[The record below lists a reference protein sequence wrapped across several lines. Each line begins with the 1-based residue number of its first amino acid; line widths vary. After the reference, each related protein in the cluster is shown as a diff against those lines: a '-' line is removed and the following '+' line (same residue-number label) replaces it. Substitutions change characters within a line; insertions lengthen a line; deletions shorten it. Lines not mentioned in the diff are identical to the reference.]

1 MLSEKDRRH
10 LITMIKKLF
19 KIVASFFILLVIA
32 IPKITFAA
40 DDGPRMYWNAPVDL
54 NILQIYTMFIQGNS
68 ISTNNN
74 LYNPSF
80 DVDMELLLVE
90 YDHIFDLVGH
100 SFLFTGVLTA
110 GQVSAKELNRY
121 SQSTS
126 GMGDLYIQGV
136 YNVIGAPALSL
147 SEFENYEQDTVVS
160 LLLGISLPTGS
171 YDRHKLLNM
180 GQNRWGLRAG
190 VSFIQSL
197 GDWIPG
203 EITTLE
209 ILPSAWFYSHNDDFI
224 GKSELIQD
232 TLYTLETHLTRDITD
247 RAFVSLD
254 YSLQSGGETS
264 INGSKQNDDQNID
277 TLGITLGYQVNEQ
290 SILTLR
296 YSSSLNPNPDKE
308 LDVDVLQVNINFMW

>member
-1 MLSEKDRRH
+1 MPHTMKKYFSKTCISIFV
-10 LITMIKKLF
+10 LI
-19 KIVASFFILLVIA
+19 VIS
-32 IPKITFAA
+32 IPKITLAA

-54 NILQIYTMFIQGNS
+54 NILQIYTMFIKGNS
-68 ISTNNN
+68 LSTNNK
-74 LYNPSF
+74 LYNPDF
-80 DVDMELLLVE
+80 DVDMELLLIE
-90 YDHIFDLVGH
+90 YDRILDLAGD
-100 SFLFTGVLTA
+100 SFLFTAVMTA

-136 YNVIGAPALSL
+136 YNIIGAPALSM

-160 LLLGISLPTGS
+160 LLLGVSLPTGS
-171 YDRHKLLNM
+171 YDHHKLLNM

-190 VSFIQSL
+190 VSFIQSF

-209 ILPSAWFYSHNDDFI
+209 ILPSAWFYSRNDDFF
-224 GKSELIQD
+224 GKSELTQD
-232 TLYTLETHLTRDITD
+232 TLYTLETHLTRDITE
-247 RAFVSLD
+247 RSFVSLD

-264 INGSKQNDDQNID
+264 INGSRQNDDQNID
-277 TLGITLGYQVNEQ
+277 SLGATLGYQINEQ

-296 YSSSLNPNPDKE
+296 YSSSLNPDPDKE
-308 LDVDVLQVNINFMW
+308 LDVDILQININYMW